1 MESRPRVAPKGT
13 ACSGPGSPFLIPAT
27 GCRGRT
33 CAEKL
38 LGGSKSSQSAGASLQ
53 GRAGA
58 RQTTLRELAPCVP
71 ARAKPLGLQPFVLG
85 TSGVWTWLG
94 CEKHPGA
101 APALGRWQDQ
111 SPPAPRAAR
120 EPSLGE
126 KVLENPTAL
135 SVKSIRML
143 EAPRT
148 WLCGEPAA
156 VQNPLQPAAAPH
168 VPPGSCCSARARL
181 FISKLGFRQSNS

>member
-13 ACSGPGSPFLIPAT
+13 ACSGPGFP
-27 GCRGRT
+27 
-33 CAEKL
+33 
-38 LGGSKSSQSAGASLQ
+38 SSSLQEAAGAELVLRSSSEAQ
-53 GRAGA
+53 KAARAQEHLCRDG
-58 RQTTLRELAPCVP
+58 QAPGKPRLGSWPLVSP
-71 ARAKPLGLQPFVLG
+71 AGAKPLGLQPFVLG

-111 SPPAPRAAR
+111 SSPAPRAAR

-135 SVKSIRML
+135 SVKSIRTL

-148 WLCGEPAA
+148 LAGEPAA
-156 VQNPLQPAAAPH
+156 VQNSLRPAAAPH
-168 VPPGSCCSARARL
+168 VPPGSCCSARARVS
-181 FISKLGFRQSNS
+181 ISKLGFRQNNS